1 MCRMVVFMGTCPR
14 CAGEFTWEELSQ
26 QLSCLEAKNVGGFGE
41 CRRGA
46 NYEYHTFDQDCPT
59 CTAELN
65 EDEGVDLFEPPVVDE
80 TTQGGYAQQSS
91 SQGQHHGGSG
101 RGQGGKEKGKGK
113 SKAGGGH
120 DDDAAGRR
128 KKKQRTS

>member
-41 CRRGA
+41 CRGGA
-46 NYEYHTFDQDCPT
+46 NYEYHTFDQDCPS

-80 TTQGGYAQQSS
+80 ATQSGYAQQSS
-91 SQGQHHGGSG
+91 HGGG
-101 RGQGGKEKGKGK
+101 GGKEKGKGKGK
-113 SKAGGGH
+113 SKAGGGGH
-120 DDDAAGRR
+120 DDDAGRR